1 MFNRREYLAAAASTG
16 ALLLSNRSDAA
27 IADQPKSRI
36 HVFTKPIQE
45 LSIAQMASALETW
58 GAGGLEATVR
68 SKGWIDPAEATS
80 KLPELMEALRKINRH
95 GMILCSD
102 INQADHQD
110 VKRVLEPASKLG
122 IRYLRMAY
130 YRYDLDKK
138 LVPQLDTFAKQAEEL
153 AAVCKELNMTA
164 LYQNHA
170 GANYVGA
177 ALWDLM
183 HVIGN
188 IDPKQMS
195 LALDIRH
202 TTVESTEAWK
212 AGYARVRDNIGAIF
226 AKDAI
231 VMNGKADD
239 GPLGRNAKG
248 KQLFDMIENDHVG
261 LPVSMHMEYMDH
273 SNPTLLPQRMEAVAK
288 DVKTL
293 KGWLKEA

>member
-1 MFNRREYLAAAASTG
+1 MFNRREYLAAAVTTG
-16 ALLLSNRSDAA
+16 ALLLSSRANAA
-27 IADQPKSRI
+27 IADQPKSRV

-45 LSIAQMASALETW
+45 LSIAEMAAALESW
-58 GAGGLEATVR
+58 DAGGLEATVR
-68 SKGWIDPAEATS
+68 SKGWIDPADAAS
-80 KLPELMEALRKINRH
+80 KLPELMAALHKVNRH

-102 INQADHQD
+102 INHADHQD

-130 YRYDLDKK
+130 YRYDLTKK
-138 LVPQLDTFAKQAEEL
+138 LVPQLDAFAKQAESL

-170 GANYVGA
+170 GANYVGG

-183 HVIGN
+183 DVIGS
-188 IDPKQMS
+188 IDPKLMS

-212 AGYARVRDNIGAIF
+212 AGYARVRENIGAIF

-231 VMNGKADD
+231 ITNGKAED
-239 GPLGRNAKG
+239 GPLGRNEKG
-248 KQLFDMIENDHVG
+248 KQLFDMIEKDHVG
-261 LPVSMHMEYMDH
+261 LPVSMHMEYIDH
-273 SNPTLLPQRMEAVAK
+273 TKPALLPQRMEAVAK
-288 DVKTL
+288 DIKTL
-293 KGWLKEA
+293 KGWLQEA

>member
-1 MFNRREYLAAAASTG
+1 MLNRRECLAAAVTTSA
-16 ALLLSNRSDAA
+16 ALLVNRAALA
-27 IADQPKSRI
+27 IADQPKSRV

-45 LSIAQMASALETW
+45 LSIAEMASSLEKW
-58 GAGGLEATVR
+58 EAGGLEATVR
-68 SKGWIDPAEATS
+68 SKGWIDPADAAA
-80 KLPELMEALRKINRH
+80 KLPEVMDALRKINRH

-102 INQADHQD
+102 INQADHKD
-110 VKRVLEPASKLG
+110 VQRVLEPASKLG

-130 YRYDLDKK
+130 YRYDLSKK
-138 LVPQLDTFAKQAEEL
+138 LLPQLDTFAKQAEAL
-153 AAVCKELNMTA
+153 AVVCKQLNMTA

-170 GANYVGA
+170 GANYVGG

-183 HVIGN
+183 HVLGS
-188 IDPKQMS
+188 IDPQVMS

-212 AGYARVRDNIGAIF
+212 AGYARVRENIGAIF

-231 VMNGKADD
+231 IDQGKPED
-239 GPLGRNAKG
+239 GPLGRNEKG
-248 KQLFDMIENDHVG
+248 KQLFDMIEKDNPG

-273 SNPTLLPQRMEAVAK
+273 TNPAILAQRMEAVAK
-288 DVKTL
+288 DIKTL